1 VTSQAPPVTFV
12 GHPFA
17 AIGKGEEL
25 RANIRALSALDEP
38 LQALDI
44 YRAAPRCD
52 PSHLKLIEPI
62 ETRRPGDGVRIFH
75 LNGDEIEPALAAF
88 TALGGVFEAGVNV
101 VAPAWE
107 LPVYPEVWAREIKR
121 FDEVWAISR
130 FVQASLAATGIASQ
144 YVGQSLDLPVRPF
157 LSRRYFGIRE
167 SAFVFLTFMDFS
179 SYSARKNPF
188 AAIAMFRRL
197 LADRPFDDLQIVL
210 KMKGDAK
217 AARAL
222 AADVDL
228 PREACVVLDRELS
241 EFEQHSL
248 ISACDCTASLH
259 RSEGFG
265 RGPGEAMRL
274 GRLALATGWS
284 GNLDFMDERN
294 SLLVNYDLVPVAAED
309 YPQSD
314 GQSWAEP
321 DIEHAAHLA
330 RAAIDDPAQTSRR
343 VSRGFHD
350 VIRRMGDRPV
360 GLRMLARLS
369 ALRGRLAAETGAE

>member
-1 VTSQAPPVTFV
+1 M
-12 GHPFA
+12 
-17 AIGKGEEL
+17 
-25 RANIRALSALDEP
+25 RANVRALSALDEP
-38 LQALDI
+38 LEALDI
-44 YRAAPRCD
+44 FRAAPRRD

-62 ETRRPGDGVRIFH
+62 EARRPGDGVRIFH
-75 LNGDEIEPALAAF
+75 LNGDEIERGLAAF
-88 TALGGVFEAGVNV
+88 ATLGGVFEAGVNV
-101 VAPAWE
+101 VVPAWE
-107 LPVYPEVWAREIKR
+107 LPVYPEVWAGEIKR

-130 FVQASLAATGIASQ
+130 FVQDSLAAAGLSSQ
-144 YVGQSLDLPVRPF
+144 YVGQSLDLPIRPF

-222 AADVDL
+222 AAEVDL
-228 PREACVVLDRELS
+228 PREACVVIDRGLS

-284 GNLDFMDERN
+284 GNLDFMDDRN
-294 SLLVNYDLVPVAAED
+294 SLLVEYELIAVTADD

-314 GQSWAEP
+314 RQSWAEP
-321 DIEHAAHLA
+321 DVEHAAHLA
-330 RAAIDDPAQTSRR
+330 RAAIDDPAQTSQR

-350 VIRRMGDRPV
+350 VIRRMGDRAV
-360 GLRMLARLS
+360 GLRMLGRLN
-369 ALRGRLAAETGAE
+369 ALRGRLAGEHGED